1 MSGYRVYER
10 KHKRKEQCGSVPRTP
25 EKPTPIPEIKEVYAR
40 RSRMK
45 LEEKVSESCSS
56 EKKIDCDKT
65 FDSFFN
71 LVPLAEKDAGFD
83 SCMALSDKEKE
94 QSSNR
99 TESISLGSVGK
110 IDLKMSLDSLGMG
123 DLLSAGEGKEQN
135 FCPGRNFDG
144 TEDLCLE
151 SIVCTVTSKQKE
163 KEQSSNRTECISLGF
178 VGKLDLKMSL
188 DSLGMADLLSAGEG
202 KEQNFCP
209 GRNFDGIEDSCLE
222 STVCTVTSKQ
232 KEDGFNGIEGTF
244 SGHGGSIDLDRSTYT
259 LENSDGFNHQTDEL
273 DSTSLASAGAI
284 DGSNIMEKGWDSVL
298 SDNHFMELPCLLEP
312 KVSQPYAL
320 SQDNGFMRETITF
333 DQILVND
340 CLDLKQSRQ
349 KPKRKIH
356 RPKVAFDGKP
366 NTVKHATPKQ
376 VREKKP
382 RLATPKL
389 VKEKKPKLGA
399 AKRAKRKKSENVRK
413 QASLGLKEAII
424 ENKNLSDIKSNMIIE
439 INETQ
444 AAVAR
449 ALEFQSESL
458 DAKPVDYARALDFSL
473 ESLDAK
479 PVEFAFHSFP
489 KKRRS
494 ERRWTL
500 NKSKMI
506 IEINETKAAFTR
518 TLCFQSEPVESAS
531 HSVTNKK
538 RRSRRRRILSFF
550 SLPVMSVTKSVKNS
564 KKKLFT
570 AKWLPR
576 RKRTPRKRPRKV
588 TEVEGKSNAALY
600 IDNLVGNLT
609 VTDKDLSA
617 VMEIEVLESD
627 TPGAGTSDLYVTDK
641 MDLDLSAMRE
651 IKVLETFAPLTGTDK
666 LCVTDK
672 AVGEIEEWETDAL
685 ITGTDNLCVTDK
697 MDISAMREIE
707 VLETDTPIT
716 GTDNICVTGKMD
728 ISAMR
733 EIKVL
738 ETDILITGKR
748 KRKASTPGAIVKPR
762 GQSGLLSKKYIN
774 FIIQK
779 LQSFHISDNTLV
791 PYQGPFQPLKKI
803 RPLVV
808 LDPETVRVWN
818 LLMGIDVERIKNEA
832 SEEKEKW
839 WQKEREVFAGRVASF
854 IARMQQIQGDRG
866 FRKWKGSVLDSAIG
880 VLLTQNVTDHCSS
893 NAFMC
898 LAAKFPPKQA
908 ASGSDPCL
916 SQESVGSNTAKYDA
930 EGNRYFVIEPEPE
943 RNKEFK
949 EPTDGLIGEFQE
961 TSVDTGCEGCLRVI
975 SNTNLP
981 TIPEA
986 DLNDAGQ
993 KGCLQVVS
1001 DTNLPENSI
1010 ANLNGSCGSIVQRQ
1024 YAKMQKRVLSKIPKL
1039 KEREYL
1045 NMGFGKRKSTSEKKE
1060 NASKEEE
1067 IDWESIRLKYSTCE
1081 RSSDQMD
1088 TVDWEAV
1095 RLADVKDLADCIK
1108 ERGQQNRISETIQ
1121 NLLNRVVSLH
1131 NCLDLEWLRDT
1142 PPDLAKRYLLEV
1154 NGLGLKS
1161 VECIRLLSLE
1171 QVAFPVD
1178 VNVARIAVRLGWV
1191 PLQPL
1196 PEQLQLHLLEQYPI
1210 MDNIQIYL
1218 WPRLCNLPQRI
1229 LYKLHFHMI
1238 TFGKVTC
1245 TKSKPN
1251 CNACPMRDNCKHFQ
1265 SEYAS
1270 SKKALPS
1277 DKMKSRAAS
1286 NSSPRALKEAI
1297 HILDS
1302 KSQTK
1307 IHESII
1313 EESFEPPQFLNSGSQ
1328 IKIYEPPQYLLNSES
1343 QTKIYEAIIEEH
1355 FESLSKYKI
1364 PESLELEYQEPEIEP
1379 IIEEPEY
1386 QEADIE
1392 PIIEEPLELSS
1403 KYKVPESQEPQI
1415 EYDSDGIPI
1424 FRISIM
1430 KNNSLFRDVEGSNSL
1445 VTLDPNATSAPKL
1458 KQNRRLRTEHLVYE
1472 LPRNHVLLEGLEQ
1485 TESDND
1491 LQYHLAIWR
1500 SGEIAESSE
1509 PPNKRCNS
1517 TGPDLCNEETCFSC
1531 NNIREINAN
1540 IVRGTLL
1547 IPYRVANKGSFPLNG
1562 TYFQVNEVFADHETS
1577 YRPIKVSR
1585 ELIYN
1590 LRTRTAYFGTS
1601 ISAILR
1607 GESMYNIQKCF
1618 WTGIICNR
1626 GFERSQGVP
1635 RPLASRFHCA
1645 PSKIEKVKKESKP
1658 KTKLLSYKM

>member
-25 EKPTPIPEIKEVYAR
+25 EKPTPGIPEIKEVYAR

-56 EKKIDCDKT
+56 EKKIDCNKT

-71 LVPLAEKDAGFD
+71 LVPLAEKDAVFD

-99 TESISLGSVGK
+99 AESISLGS
-110 IDLKMSLDSLGMG
+110 
-123 DLLSAGEGKEQN
+123 A
-135 FCPGRNFDG
+135 R
-144 TEDLCLE
+144 
-151 SIVCTVTSKQKE
+151 
-163 KEQSSNRTECISLGF
+163 R
-178 VGKLDLKMSL
+178 
-188 DSLGMADLLSAGEG
+188 DLLSAGEG

-209 GRNFDGIEDSCLE
+209 GRNFDGIEDLCLE

-244 SGHGGSIDLDRSTYT
+244 SGHGGSIDLDKSTYT
-259 LENSDGFNHQTDEL
+259 LENSGGFNHQTDEL

-284 DGSNIMEKGWDSVL
+284 DGSNILEKDWDSVL

-320 SQDNGFMRETITF
+320 SQDNGFMRETVTF

-366 NTVKHATPKQ
+366 NTLKLATPKQ

-389 VKEKKPKLGA
+389 VKEKKPKLVA
-399 AKRAKRKKSENVRK
+399 AKQAKRKKSENVRK
-413 QASLGLKEAII
+413 QASPGLQEAII

-449 ALEFQSESL
+449 ALDFQSESS
-458 DAKPVDYARALDFSL
+458 DAKRVDYARALDFPL

-600 IDNLVGNLT
+600 IDNLVVGNLT

-617 VMEIEVLESD
+617 VMEIEGLESD
-627 TPGAGTSDLYVTDK
+627 TPVAGTGDLYVTDK

-651 IKVLETFAPLTGTDK
+651 IKVLETYAPITGTDN

-672 AVGEIEEWETDAL
+672 AVGQIEEWETDAL

-716 GTDNICVTGKMD
+716 GTDNLCVTGKMD
-728 ISAMR
+728 LSAMR

-880 VLLTQNVTDHCSS
+880 VLLTQNVTDHCSRKLIQCFLDS

-908 ASGSDPCL
+908 ASKSDPCL
-916 SQESVGSNTAKYDA
+916 SQESVGSNTAEYDA
-930 EGNRYFVIEPEPE
+930 EGNQYFVIEPEPE

-961 TSVDTGCEGCLRVI
+961 TSIDTGCEGCLWVI

-986 DLNDAGQ
+986 DLNGGLVGELEETSMNAGQ

-1045 NMGFGKRKSTSEKKE
+1045 SMGFGKRKSTSEKKE
-1060 NASKEEE
+1060 SASGESASKEEE
-1067 IDWESIRLKYSTCE
+1067 VDWESIRLKYSTGE
-1081 RSSDQMD
+1081 RSGDQMD
-1088 TVDWEAV
+1088 TVNWEAV
-1095 RLADVKDLADCIK
+1095 RIADVKDLADCIK

-1171 QVAFPVD
+1171 QVAFPVSSFFDKVD

-1229 LYKLHFHMI
+1229 L
-1238 TFGKVTC
+1238 
-1245 TKSKPN
+1245 S
-1251 CNACPMRDNCKHFQ
+1251 R
-1265 SEYAS
+1265 
-1270 SKKALPS
+1270 KALPS
-1277 DKMKSRAAS
+1277 DKMKSSAAS

-1313 EESFEPPQFLNSGSQ
+1313 EEPFEPPQFLNSESQ

-1355 FESLSKYKI
+1355 FKSPSKYKA
-1364 PESLELEYQEPEIEP
+1364 PESLELEYQELEIEP
-1379 IIEEPEY
+1379 IIEEPEN
-1386 QEADIE
+1386 QQADIE

-1403 KYKVPESQEPQI
+1403 KYKVPESQEPEI

-1430 KNNSLFRDVEGSNSL
+1430 KNNFMFRDGEVSNSL

-1500 SGEIAESSE
+1500 SGEIAESS
-1509 PPNKRCNS
+1509 PPKKRCNS

-1618 WTGIICNR
+1618 WT
-1626 GFERSQGVP
+1626 EDLKGV
-1635 RPLASRFHCA
+1635 
-1645 PSKIEKVKKESKP
+1645 KVSLD
-1658 KTKLLSYKM
+1658 LLQADFTVHQVR

>member
-25 EKPTPIPEIKEVYAR
+25 EKPTAGVPEIKEVYAR

-71 LVPLAEKDAGFD
+71 LVPLAEKDAVFD
-83 SCMALSDKEKE
+83 SCMPLSDKEKE

-110 IDLKMSLDSLGMG
+110 IDSKMSLDSLGMG
-123 DLLSAGEGKEQN
+123 DLLN
-135 FCPGRNFDG
+135 
-144 TEDLCLE
+144 
-151 SIVCTVTSKQKE
+151 
-163 KEQSSNRTECISLGF
+163 
-178 VGKLDLKMSL
+178 
-188 DSLGMADLLSAGEG
+188 AGEG

-209 GRNFDGIEDSCLE
+209 GRNFDGIEDLYLE

-244 SGHGGSIDLDRSTYT
+244 SGHGDSIDLDKSTYT
-259 LENSDGFNHQTDEL
+259 LENSGGFNHQTDEL

-284 DGSNIMEKGWDSVL
+284 DGSNILEKDWDSVL

-320 SQDNGFMRETITF
+320 SQDNGFMRETVTF

-366 NTVKHATPKQ
+366 NTLKLATPKQ

-389 VKEKKPKLGA
+389 VKEKKPKLVA
-399 AKRAKRKKSENVRK
+399 AKWAKRKKSENVRK
-413 QASLGLKEAII
+413 QASPGLNEAII

-449 ALEFQSESL
+449 ALDFQSESL
-458 DAKPVDYARALDFSL
+458 DAKPVDYARALDFPL
-473 ESLDAK
+473 ENLDAK

-500 NKSKMI
+500 KKSKMI

-550 SLPVMSVTKSVKNS
+550 SLPIMSVTKSVKNS

-600 IDNLVGNLT
+600 IDNLAVGNLT

-627 TPGAGTSDLYVTDK
+627 TPVAGTGDFYVTDR

-651 IKVLETFAPLTGTDK
+651 IKVLETYAPITGTDN
-666 LCVTDK
+666 LCVIDQT
-672 AVGEIEEWETDAL
+672 VGEIEEWETDAL
-685 ITGTDNLCVTDK
+685 ITGKNNLRVTDK
-697 MDISAMREIE
+697 MDISAVREIE

-716 GTDNICVTGKMD
+716 GTDNLCVTGKMD
-728 ISAMR
+728 LSAMR

-779 LQSFHISDNTLV
+779 LQSFRISDDTLV

-916 SQESVGSNTAKYDA
+916 SQESVGSNTAEYDA
-930 EGNRYFVIEPEPE
+930 EGNQYFVIEPEPE

-961 TSVDTGCEGCLRVI
+961 TSIDTGCEGCLRVI

-986 DLNDAGQ
+986 DHNGGLVGELEETSMNAGQ

-1010 ANLNGSCGSIVQRQ
+1010 ANPNGSCGPMVQRQ

-1060 NASKEEE
+1060 SASKEEE
-1067 IDWESIRLKYSTCE
+1067 IDWESIRLKYSTGE

-1270 SKKALPS
+1270 SKKAIPS
-1277 DKMKSRAAS
+1277 DKMKSSAAS
-1286 NSSPRALKEAI
+1286 NSSPRALKEAK

-1302 KSQTK
+1302 KSQIK

-1313 EESFEPPQFLNSGSQ
+1313 EEPFEPPQFFNSESQ
-1328 IKIYEPPQYLLNSES
+1328 TKIYELPQYLLNSES

-1355 FESLSKYKI
+1355 SRSPSKYKAL
-1364 PESLELEYQEPEIEP
+1364 ESLELEYQEPEIEP
-1379 IIEEPEY
+1379 IIKEPEY
-1386 QEADIE
+1386 QQADIE

-1403 KYKVPESQEPQI
+1403 KYKVPESQEPEI

-1430 KNNSLFRDVEGSNSL
+1430 KNNFMFRDGEVSNSL
-1445 VTLDPNATSAPKL
+1445 VSLDPNATSAPKL

-1509 PPNKRCNS
+1509 PPKKRCNS

-1626 GFERSQGVP
+1626 GFERGQGIP
-1635 RPLASRFHCA
+1635 RPLASRFHCG
-1645 PSKIEKVKKESKP
+1645 PSKIEKVKRNLNP
-1658 KTKLLSYKM
+1658 KQNC

>member
-25 EKPTPIPEIKEVYAR
+25 EKPTPGIPEIKEVYAR

-56 EKKIDCDKT
+56 EKKIDCNKT

-71 LVPLAEKDAGFD
+71 LVPLAEKDAVFD

-99 TESISLGSVGK
+99 AESISLGSVGK

-123 DLLSAGEGKEQN
+123 DLLSAGESKEQN

-144 TEDLCLE
+144 IEDLCLE
-151 SIVCTVTSKQKE
+151 STVCTVTSKQKE
-163 KEQSSNRTECISLGF
+163 MEQSSNRTECISLGF

-188 DSLGMADLLSAGEG
+188 DSLGTADLLSAGEG

-209 GRNFDGIEDSCLE
+209 GRNFDGIEDLCLE

-232 KEDGFNGIEGTF
+232 KEDGFNGIE
-244 SGHGGSIDLDRSTYT
+244 D
-259 LENSDGFNHQTDEL
+259 
-273 DSTSLASAGAI
+273 
-284 DGSNIMEKGWDSVL
+284 K
-298 SDNHFMELPCLLEP
+298 
-312 KVSQPYAL
+312 
-320 SQDNGFMRETITF
+320 GFMRETVTF

-366 NTVKHATPKQ
+366 NTLKLATPKQ

-389 VKEKKPKLGA
+389 VKEKKPKLVA
-399 AKRAKRKKSENVRK
+399 AKQAKRKKSENVRK
-413 QASLGLKEAII
+413 QASPGLQEAII

-449 ALEFQSESL
+449 ALDFQSESS
-458 DAKPVDYARALDFSL
+458 DAKRVDYARALDFPL

-550 SLPVMSVTKSVKNS
+550 SLPVMSVTKSVKSS

-600 IDNLVGNLT
+600 IDNLVVGNLT

-617 VMEIEVLESD
+617 VMEIEGLESD
-627 TPGAGTSDLYVTDK
+627 TPVAGTGDLYVTDK

-651 IKVLETFAPLTGTDK
+651 IKVLETYAPITGTDN

-672 AVGEIEEWETDAL
+672 AVGQIEEWETDAL

-716 GTDNICVTGKMD
+716 GTDNLCVTGKMD
-728 ISAMR
+728 LSAMR

-893 NAFMC
+893 C
-898 LAAKFPPKQA
+898 
-908 ASGSDPCL
+908 
-916 SQESVGSNTAKYDA
+916 
-930 EGNRYFVIEPEPE
+930 
-943 RNKEFK
+943 
-949 EPTDGLIGEFQE
+949 
-961 TSVDTGCEGCLRVI
+961 
-975 SNTNLP
+975 
-981 TIPEA
+981 
-986 DLNDAGQ
+986 
-993 KGCLQVVS
+993 
-1001 DTNLPENSI
+1001 
-1010 ANLNGSCGSIVQRQ
+1010 
-1024 YAKMQKRVLSKIPKL
+1024 
-1039 KEREYL
+1039 
-1045 NMGFGKRKSTSEKKE
+1045 
-1060 NASKEEE
+1060 
-1067 IDWESIRLKYSTCE
+1067 
-1081 RSSDQMD
+1081 
-1088 TVDWEAV
+1088 
-1095 RLADVKDLADCIK
+1095 
-1108 ERGQQNRISETIQ
+1108 
-1121 NLLNRVVSLH
+1121 
-1131 NCLDLEWLRDT
+1131 
-1142 PPDLAKRYLLEV
+1142 
-1154 NGLGLKS
+1154 
-1161 VECIRLLSLE
+1161 
-1171 QVAFPVD
+1171 
-1178 VNVARIAVRLGWV
+1178 
-1191 PLQPL
+1191 
-1196 PEQLQLHLLEQYPI
+1196 
-1210 MDNIQIYL
+1210 
-1218 WPRLCNLPQRI
+1218 
-1229 LYKLHFHMI
+1229 
-1238 TFGKVTC
+1238 
-1245 TKSKPN
+1245 
-1251 CNACPMRDNCKHFQ
+1251 
-1265 SEYAS
+1265 
-1270 SKKALPS
+1270 
-1277 DKMKSRAAS
+1277 
-1286 NSSPRALKEAI
+1286 
-1297 HILDS
+1297 
-1302 KSQTK
+1302 
-1307 IHESII
+1307 
-1313 EESFEPPQFLNSGSQ
+1313 
-1328 IKIYEPPQYLLNSES
+1328 
-1343 QTKIYEAIIEEH
+1343 
-1355 FESLSKYKI
+1355 
-1364 PESLELEYQEPEIEP
+1364 
-1379 IIEEPEY
+1379 
-1386 QEADIE
+1386 
-1392 PIIEEPLELSS
+1392 
-1403 KYKVPESQEPQI
+1403 KVPSKTSGKQE
-1415 EYDSDGIPI
+1415 
-1424 FRISIM
+1424 
-1430 KNNSLFRDVEGSNSL
+1430 
-1445 VTLDPNATSAPKL
+1445 
-1458 KQNRRLRTEHLVYE
+1458 
-1472 LPRNHVLLEGLEQ
+1472 
-1485 TESDND
+1485 
-1491 LQYHLAIWR
+1491 
-1500 SGEIAESSE
+1500 
-1509 PPNKRCNS
+1509 
-1517 TGPDLCNEETCFSC
+1517 
-1531 NNIREINAN
+1531 
-1540 IVRGTLL
+1540 
-1547 IPYRVANKGSFPLNG
+1547 
-1562 TYFQVNEVFADHETS
+1562 
-1577 YRPIKVSR
+1577 
-1585 ELIYN
+1585 
-1590 LRTRTAYFGTS
+1590 
-1601 ISAILR
+1601 
-1607 GESMYNIQKCF
+1607 
-1618 WTGIICNR
+1618 
-1626 GFERSQGVP
+1626 
-1635 RPLASRFHCA
+1635 
-1645 PSKIEKVKKESKP
+1645 
-1658 KTKLLSYKM
+1658 

>member
-25 EKPTPIPEIKEVYAR
+25 EKPTPGIPEIKEVYAR

-56 EKKIDCDKT
+56 EKKIDCNKT

-71 LVPLAEKDAGFD
+71 LVPLAEKDAVFD

-99 TESISLGSVGK
+99 AESISLGSVGK

-123 DLLSAGEGKEQN
+123 DLLSAGESKEQN

-144 TEDLCLE
+144 IEDLCLE
-151 SIVCTVTSKQKE
+151 STVCTVTSKQKE
-163 KEQSSNRTECISLGF
+163 MEQSSNRTECISLGF

-188 DSLGMADLLSAGEG
+188 DSLGTADLLSAGEG

-209 GRNFDGIEDSCLE
+209 GRNFDGIEDLCLESTVCTVTSKQKEMEQSSNRTECISLGFVGKLDLKMSLDSLGTADLLSAGEGKEQNFCPGRNFDGIEDLYLE

-244 SGHGGSIDLDRSTYT
+244 SGHGDSIDLDKSTYT
-259 LENSDGFNHQTDEL
+259 LENSGGFNHQTDEL

-284 DGSNIMEKGWDSVL
+284 DGSNILEKDWDSVL

-320 SQDNGFMRETITF
+320 SQDNGFMRETVTF

-366 NTVKHATPKQ
+366 NTLKLATPKQ

-389 VKEKKPKLGA
+389 VKEKKPKLVA
-399 AKRAKRKKSENVRK
+399 AKWAKRKKSENVRK
-413 QASLGLKEAII
+413 QASPGLNEAII

-449 ALEFQSESL
+449 ALDFQSESL
-458 DAKPVDYARALDFSL
+458 DAKPVDYARALDFPL
-473 ESLDAK
+473 ENLDAK

-600 IDNLVGNLT
+600 IDNLVVGNLT

-627 TPGAGTSDLYVTDK
+627 TPVAGTGDFYVTDR

-651 IKVLETFAPLTGTDK
+651 IKVLETYAPITGTDN
-666 LCVTDK
+666 LCVIDK
-672 AVGEIEEWETDAL
+672 TVGEIEEWETDAL
-685 ITGTDNLCVTDK
+685 ITGKDNLCVTDK
-697 MDISAMREIE
+697 MDISAVREIE
-707 VLETDTPIT
+707 ALETDTPIT
-716 GTDNICVTGKMD
+716 GTDNLCVTGKMD
-728 ISAMR
+728 LSAMR

-762 GQSGLLSKKYIN
+762 GKNRETVFFFIFEIENSKMHIVFLMQQSGLLSKKYIN

-880 VLLTQNVTDHCSS
+880 VLLTQNVTDHCSRKLIQCFLDS

-908 ASGSDPCL
+908 ASKSDPCL
-916 SQESVGSNTAKYDA
+916 SQESVGSNTAEYDA
-930 EGNRYFVIEPEPE
+930 EGNQYFVIEPEPE

-961 TSVDTGCEGCLRVI
+961 TSIDTGCEGCLWVI

-986 DLNDAGQ
+986 DLNGGLVGELEETSMNAGQ

-1045 NMGFGKRKSTSEKKE
+1045 SMGFGKRKSTSEKKE
-1060 NASKEEE
+1060 SASGESASKEEE
-1067 IDWESIRLKYSTCE
+1067 VDWESIRLKYSTGE
-1081 RSSDQMD
+1081 RSGDQMD
-1088 TVDWEAV
+1088 TVNWEAV
-1095 RLADVKDLADCIK
+1095 RIADVKDLADCIK

-1171 QVAFPVD
+1171 QVAFPVSSFFDKVD

-1229 LYKLHFHMI
+1229 L
-1238 TFGKVTC
+1238 
-1245 TKSKPN
+1245 S
-1251 CNACPMRDNCKHFQ
+1251 R
-1265 SEYAS
+1265 
-1270 SKKALPS
+1270 KALPS
-1277 DKMKSRAAS
+1277 DKMKSSAAS

-1313 EESFEPPQFLNSGSQ
+1313 EEPFEPPQFLNSESQ

-1355 FESLSKYKI
+1355 FKSPSKYKA
-1364 PESLELEYQEPEIEP
+1364 PESLELEYQELEIEP
-1379 IIEEPEY
+1379 IIEEPEN
-1386 QEADIE
+1386 QQADIE

-1403 KYKVPESQEPQI
+1403 KYKVPESQEPEI

-1430 KNNSLFRDVEGSNSL
+1430 KNNFMFRDGEVSNSL

-1458 KQNRRLRTEHLVYE
+1458 KQNRRLRTEHLV
-1472 LPRNHVLLEGLEQ
+1472 
-1485 TESDND
+1485 
-1491 LQYHLAIWR
+1491 
-1500 SGEIAESSE
+1500 
-1509 PPNKRCNS
+1509 
-1517 TGPDLCNEETCFSC
+1517 
-1531 NNIREINAN
+1531 
-1540 IVRGTLL
+1540 
-1547 IPYRVANKGSFPLNG
+1547 
-1562 TYFQVNEVFADHETS
+1562 
-1577 YRPIKVSR
+1577 
-1585 ELIYN
+1585 
-1590 LRTRTAYFGTS
+1590 
-1601 ISAILR
+1601 
-1607 GESMYNIQKCF
+1607 
-1618 WTGIICNR
+1618 
-1626 GFERSQGVP
+1626 
-1635 RPLASRFHCA
+1635 
-1645 PSKIEKVKKESKP
+1645 
-1658 KTKLLSYKM
+1658 